1 MCLQCREGHHRHSQ
15 LQPDLFPQSWD
26 PWAAGWAALHSAQV
40 KEAHEITASFSL
52 PGGSHVAF
60 LLQGGQLYILPAVKE
75 AHEITASFCL
85 PSLITRYRT
94 KADEYISHLVGHE
107 GKGSLL
113 SALKASGWVTDLTA
127 GVGESGFERSTA
139 VYVFEVHMTLTEA
152 GLDAGPGEVPALHLS
167 GCLEP
172 WLRVGCMLGQAEGL
186 GWLLACQLLRWT
198 AVRPG
203 CHRPLNTL
211 PCSSAL

>member
-1 MCLQCREGHHRHSQ
+1 M
-15 LQPDLFPQSWD
+15 
-26 PWAAGWAALHSAQV
+26 
-40 KEAHEITASFSL
+40 
-52 PGGSHVAF
+52 
-60 LLQGGQLYILPAVKE
+60 QGGQLYILPAVKA

-152 GLDAGPGEVPALHLS
+152 GLHAEPGEAPAVHLS
-167 GCLEP
+167 GRHGP
-172 WLRVGCMLGQAEGL
+172 D
-186 GWLLACQLLRWT
+186 
-198 AVRPG
+198 
-203 CHRPLNTL
+203 
-211 PCSSAL
+211 

>member
-1 MCLQCREGHHRHSQ
+1 M
-15 LQPDLFPQSWD
+15 
-26 PWAAGWAALHSAQV
+26 
-40 KEAHEITASFSL
+40 
-52 PGGSHVAF
+52 
-60 LLQGGQLYILPAVKE
+60 QGGQLYILPAVKE

-152 GLDAGPGEVPALHLS
+152 GLQAEPGDALASDLPGRLGPRLWL
-167 GCLEP
+167 GCL
-172 WLRVGCMLGQAEGL
+172 LGQARGL
-186 GWLLACQLLRWT
+186 GWLLKCLL
-198 AVRPG
+198 
-203 CHRPLNTL
+203 LK
-211 PCSSAL
+211 